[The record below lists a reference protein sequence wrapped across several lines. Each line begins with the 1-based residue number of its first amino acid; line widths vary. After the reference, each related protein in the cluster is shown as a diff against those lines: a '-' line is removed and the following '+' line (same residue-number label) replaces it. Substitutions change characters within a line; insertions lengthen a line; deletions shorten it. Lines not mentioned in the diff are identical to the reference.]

1 MKIFYKSILLLFISF
16 LCSCSTQH
24 SSSYF
29 SSRVD
34 VEELQMP
41 PNLSMPENTDNYKM
55 VSNPKIINNYK
66 IDKLENMKIVQKG
79 SALYLQILNK
89 HVDDLFPTMTSF
101 LIQMGLSIKVQDK
114 SIGLIQTNWAKL
126 NNTVDETGIRYFFD
140 WVGWGNMYSL
150 DSQYSFRINL
160 WQNENDVIIFVTDYQ
175 MNEVYPN
182 CKIDTNQK
190 VALSDYQNTKWMPIP
205 PNPQIEL
212 DFLIHY
218 MKFLGFNDKE
228 IAINKKEMA
237 TIEQENNRIKIENNI
252 LLINSTF
259 DNSWYQVALALERVG
274 LGINDKNR
282 EKGEFY
288 VYQLL
293 SNVENP
299 DPGAFIRWFK
309 KDKNQLK
316 QPEAKYIVKLV
327 SIGDK
332 TQITIIPINKEKS
345 SKDTNDAI
353 TKYLQLLKK
362 ELE

>member
-1 MKIFYKSILLLFISF
+1 MKVFYKSILPFIIIF

-29 SSRVD
+29 SSKIDVD
-34 VEELQMP
+34 ELQMP

-55 VSNPKIINNYK
+55 VSNPKFMNNYK
-66 IDKLENMKIVQKG
+66 IDKLENMKVVQKG
-79 SALYLQILNK
+79 SALYLQISNK
-89 HVDDLFPTMTSF
+89 HVDDLFSTMTAF

-140 WVGWGNMYSL
+140 WVGWGSMYSL
-150 DSQYSFRINL
+150 DSQYSFRVNL

-182 CKIDTNQK
+182 CKMNTNQK

-205 PNPQIEL
+205 PNPQVEL
-212 DFLIHY
+212 DFLLHY
-218 MKFLGFNDKE
+218 MKFLGFNDQQ
-228 IAINKKEMA
+228 ISVNKKE
-237 TIEQENNRIKIENNI
+237 IVELQKENSIIKIENNT
-252 LLINSTF
+252 LIINNSF
-259 DNSWYQVALALERVG
+259 ENSWYQVALALERVG

-288 VYQLL
+288 VYPLL
-293 SNVENP
+293 SNVDNP
-299 DPGAFIRWFK
+299 DPSALTRWFK
-309 KDKNQLK
+309 KDKSQLK
-316 QPEAKYIVKLV
+316 QPEAQYIVKL
-327 SIGDK
+327 IPTGEK
-332 TQITIIPINKEKS
+332 TQLLIYSINKDKPL
-345 SKDTNDAI
+345 KDVNA
-353 TKYLQLLKK
+353 KYLQLLKR